1 MITRQYRSDV
11 KSLAKIL
18 DRLSMWM
25 LKSPRRITVGNMART
40 DVSSDENSFRK
51 TAEGFGG
58 L

>member
-1 MITRQYRSDV
+1 V

-18 DRLSMWM
+18 HGLLMWM
-25 LKSPRRITVGNMART
+25 LKSPRRITVRYIAHT
-40 DVSSDENSFRK
+40 DVISDENSLRE